1 MTKRRT
7 YDHVFTDTIPDLL
20 DDGILYVSVKY
31 ATAAHLCMCG
41 CGNEAT
47 TPLAPE
53 RWKMTFDGRTVSLS
67 PSVGNW
73 SFACESHYILKKGRV
88 QWAGH
93 WSKEQVAAGRSRTR
107 ARLEA
112 SHGSLPPSAESARA
126 KSTKRRS
133 LKNWL
138 RRLWP

>member
-1 MTKRRT
+1 MMQRQS
-7 YDHVFTDTIPDLL
+7 YEHVFADSIPDSL
-20 DDGILYVSVKY
+20 DEGVLYVSLKY

-47 TPLAPE
+47 TPLSPE
-53 RWKMTFDGRTVSLS
+53 RWKLTFDGRTVSLS

-73 SFACESHYILKKGRV
+73 SFACESHYILKRGRV

-93 WSKEQVAAGRSRTR
+93 WSKEQVEAGRRRTR
-107 ARLEA
+107 ARLQA
-112 SHGSLPPSAESARA
+112 SHRTSQPSVESARA
-126 KSTKRRS
+126 KPTWRRS

-138 RRLWP
+138 RRLWS